1 MCVSIKE
8 EGTKISIEVSNTS
21 FVNIREV
28 DFINSNLELGFLPIE
43 VKQFNEEVKLI
54 YDVENR
60 ITLMELL
67 KRGIGLEEAY
77 NLIGSLNL
85 IFEEQ
90 KNIINIRKMVLEP
103 EYIYV
108 QDNSLNMFFI
118 YTPIMGMTEAIDE
131 EIRLR
136 SIITLILNSIKGKSF
151 LKDKLKYS
159 IDTLDIKGIL
169 RGLKEEL
176 NKNSKNIRG
185 IEGKKLKGSSG
196 NLEDSKGQGERPR
209 PRGEIVNEILFFIQ
223 IIALLAGI
231 YLKIAFDINL
241 NFLIIVIVITI
252 FINIYL
258 YFKTILK
265 RKKTSFEDKKAK
277 EISGTEETG
286 KAEDND
292 VFNETVIIES
302 GDETIILEENA
313 PYLEYTLNGTLEK
326 IELNRDRVVIGR
338 SREGTDVRIENKT
351 ISKLHAEVL
360 RIEDAFYIK
369 DIGSSNGT
377 FINGRKLQ
385 GGKNYKLSN
394 NDVIKLADFQ
404 CTYREW
410 GDV

>member
-159 IDTLDIKGIL
+159 IDALDIKGIL
-169 RGLKEEL
+169 RGLKEEI
-176 NKNSKNIRG
+176 NKNIRG

-196 NLEDSKGQGERPR
+196 DIEDSKGEAR
-209 PRGEIVNEILFFIQ
+209 PRGEIVNELLFFIQ

-286 KAEDND
+286 KVEDNEA
-292 VFNETVIIES
+292 FNETVIIES

-313 PYLEYTLNGTLEK
+313 PYLEYNLNGTLEK

-369 DIGSSNGT
+369 DMNSSNGT
-377 FINGRKLQ
+377 FINGKRLQ
-385 GGKNYKLSN
+385 GGKNYKLNN
-394 NDVIKLADFQ
+394 NDVIRFADFQ